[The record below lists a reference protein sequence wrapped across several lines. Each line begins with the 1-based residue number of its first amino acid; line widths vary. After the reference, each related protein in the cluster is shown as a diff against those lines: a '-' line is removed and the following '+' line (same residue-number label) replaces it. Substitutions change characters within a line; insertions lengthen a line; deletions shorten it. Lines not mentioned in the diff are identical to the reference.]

1 MLEFKEKDKRIVK
14 DLAHDSTKEGS
25 RYRDFSANLIA
36 YKDPK
41 SPAAEAFRIL
51 RTNVSITGIDRSLKT
66 IVFTSP
72 EPNDGKTSTACNFA
86 IAMAQ
91 AEKSVLLVDCDL
103 RKPRIHRYFG
113 IHNDIGLTNALSRID
128 ADERPLLN
136 YTKKIPE
143 IKNLSIITAGFI
155 PPNPTELLSSRKF
168 QELINQIKDFFDMV
182 IIDTPPSA
190 QLSDASLVGKISDG
204 VLLVVASGETDIQAA
219 MNAKKALVNVGAK
232 ILGVVLTKIDQKSG
246 SYYRYYYSN
255 KYYYE
260 EEK

>member
-1 MLEFKEKDKRIVK
+1 
-14 DLAHDSTKEGS
+14 
-25 RYRDFSANLIA
+25 
-36 YKDPK
+36 
-41 SPAAEAFRIL
+41 
-51 RTNVSITGIDRSLKT
+51 
-66 IVFTSP
+66 
-72 EPNDGKTSTACNFA
+72 
-86 IAMAQ
+86 
-91 AEKSVLLVDCDL
+91 VDCDL

-136 YTKKIPE
+136 YTKMIPE